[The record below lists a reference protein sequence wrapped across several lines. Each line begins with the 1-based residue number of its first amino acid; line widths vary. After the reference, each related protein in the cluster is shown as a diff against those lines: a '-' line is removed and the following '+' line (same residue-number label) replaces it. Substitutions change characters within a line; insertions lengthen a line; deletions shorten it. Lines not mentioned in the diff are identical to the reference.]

1 MQNNIKLDNLKYITK
16 KENVVI
22 SENTLYLSTVS
33 PTVLERRDGNLL
45 LRNDYKEKNQLT
57 NKLKNMVKGEIP
69 AEKF

>member
-33 PTVLERRDGNLL
+33 PNVLERRDGNLL